1 MFSHHGYVFVFK
13 INNSRRF
20 QNLRSRSRTCFM
32 EFGDFKWS
40 RWKFACGLGL
50 RGHVFCVFWIAR
62 ITTNRQSK
70 QLNID
75 TNDE

>member
-13 INNSRRF
+13 IDNSGRF
-20 QNLRSRSRTCFM
+20 ENLRSRSRTCFM
-32 EFGDFKWS
+32 EFGDLKWS
-40 RWKFACGLGL
+40 KWKFACGLGL
-50 RGHVFCVFWIAR
+50 RGHGFLCIL
-62 ITTNRQSK
+62 NCKKKQQSK